1 MMTPIFRVAC
11 WLVEVLSGKSRAP
24 RRSPDDVQA
33 LLARLDR
40 RLDNLEKELA
50 AARKND

>member
-1 MMTPIFRVAC
+1 MMTSIFRAAC
-11 WLVEVLSGKSRAP
+11 WLLRVLSRTNRVP

-40 RLDNLEKELA
+40 RLDDLERQLA
-50 AARKND
+50 AARKGD